1 MERRALGKGIG
12 ALISER
18 PQTEAEKQEKV
29 FFVKIDQVRP
39 SPFQPREDFNPQ
51 DLEDLTQSIK
61 EKGIIQPVLV
71 RRKGDT
77 FELIAG
83 ERRYRAAK
91 SLNLQEIPVIVKDVN
106 DQDSL
111 EIALIE
117 NIQRQNLNCIEEA
130 RAYQFL
136 IEKFSLTQER
146 LAEVM
151 GKARVTVTNILRL
164 LKLPQE
170 IQQEIKKGRITFAHG
185 RALLE
190 IDDLNLQRKLV
201 QNIIMHG
208 LSVQELEN
216 LIKSQRPRAVKKKH
230 AGTSQTDVHLAVAEE
245 ELQHIFATKVRISK
259 RQKRGNIQIEFY
271 SQEDLDRIITILKG
285 AKRQ

>member
-1 MERRALGKGIG
+1 MERKALGKGIG

-18 PQTEAEKQEKV
+18 PYNETEKQEKV
-29 FFVKIDQVRP
+29 LYVKIDLVRP

-51 DLEDLTQSIK
+51 DLEDLTQSIR

-71 RRKGDT
+71 RRRGDL

-91 SLNLQEIPVIVKDVN
+91 SLNLKEIPVIVKNVEDR
-106 DQDSL
+106 DSL

-136 IEKFSLTQER
+136 IEKYSVTQEK

-170 IQQEIKKGRITFAHG
+170 IQDEIKKGRISFAHG

-190 IDDLNLQRKLV
+190 VQDPNLQRRLM
-201 QNIIMHG
+201 QNIITHG
-208 LSVQELEN
+208 LSVPELEN
-216 LIKSQRPRAVKKKH
+216 LIKTHRPRIAKKRS
-230 AGTSQTDVHLAVAEE
+230 GQQPNTDVRFAAIEE
-245 ELQHIFATKVRISK
+245 QLQHILATKVRINK
-259 RQKRGNIQIEFY
+259 KQKRGQITIEFY
-271 SQEDLDRIITILKG
+271 SQEDLDRILNILKG
-285 AKRQ
+285 AKNQ